1 MKKALLI
8 TAAAAMTLVG
18 TAAAAQPYGKAYGYS
33 KQEQKRFEKEQ
44 RRAEKEYR
52 RWERGQRLPAEF
64 RSDAYISNYAQYG
77 LAPPPQGY
85 GYYRSGSDVLLA
97 GLNNGLIRSV
107 LTSVLLGGGGGGFG
121 GGLGGL
127 GGLGQILGGGAYG
140 QAGYGYGQP
149 NYGYGQPR
157 PAYGYGQPS
166 YGYGQQQP
174 AYGYGQPSYGYQQPA
189 YGYGQQRPIRGY
201 DQYGRPYY

>member
-8 TAAAAMTLVG
+8 TAAAAMTLG
-18 TAAAAQPYGKAYGYS
+18 ATAAAAQPYGQAYGYS
-33 KQEQKRFEKEQ
+33 KQEQKRFDKEQ
-44 RRAEKEYR
+44 RRAEKAYR
-52 RWERGQRLPAEF
+52 RWERGQRLPSDF

-107 LTSVLLGGGGGGFG
+107 LTSVLLGGGGGGFS

-127 GGLGQILGGGAYG
+127 GGLGQILGGGAGAYG
-140 QAGYGYGQP
+140 QA
-149 NYGYGQPR
+149 
-157 PAYGYGQPS
+157 GYGQPS

-174 AYGYGQPSYGYQQPA
+174 PYGYGQPTYGYQQPA